1 MKPLFSQIL
10 EHNTTSNTVTSNFLL
25 PSRPGKLLAET
36 PRGRFIAAVKRLVVI
51 FSDGRPA
58 DFSGA
63 HAVRSF
69 LNGIQ
74 SQLEGGFHC
83 DTFGIPGLLRGTEAA
98 EILCNYLGADKS
110 MAISVILAE
119 TLAETNFS
127 HEMIEKEFGSDVR
140 TLVAGLTE
148 IHDLY
153 KKSAALKS
161 DNFRDLMLTL
171 AKDIRVIILMLAD
184 RVALMRAVNHHP
196 AQERVKDLALE
207 AGYLYAPLAHRLG
220 LYGIKSELEDLSLK
234 YSARETYTEIAHK
247 LNQTKKVREAYIAAF
262 IAPVK
267 EKLEEAGLK
276 FTIKG
281 RTKSISSIWNKIRKQ
296 QTDLEHIYDLFA
308 IRVIIDC
315 ELEKEK
321 AQCWLAY
328 SIITDMF
335 RPNPARMKDWIGIP
349 KSNGYE
355 SLHVT
360 VYGPGERWVEVQIRT
375 RRMDLVAEKG
385 LAAHWKYKGVKSE
398 EGLDL
403 WMNNVRDILEAG
415 KSGPMDL
422 VKNMRTDIYDK
433 EVFVFSPRG
442 DLYRLPMGA
451 TLLDFAFQIH
461 TRLGC
466 QCTGGR
472 INGVNCKINRRLA
485 SGDTVEIFTSP
496 QQKPKL
502 DWLAFTVTSKARNKI
517 RVALKES
524 ETNTAEL
531 GRELLLRRLKN
542 RKIDFNESVVNRLVK
557 KAGYKTLTDFFISL
571 QNGLIDIGSMLD
583 AYQAMIEEDRKGEEE
598 TPVSAS
604 EFVLEQE
611 DIAGVGQSSETVVIG
626 EGVKNVNYKFAQCCN
641 PINGDDVFGFISSGG
656 IIKIHKKTC
665 PNAIHLSS
673 RYPYRLIKVQWSG
686 LGGELFTATINIVG
700 KDDISILTNVTSLIK
715 KEKDIKL
722 RNITVNSVDG
732 LFQGNLSVGV
742 SDTVAL
748 NALIKKLL
756 TIKGIK
762 KVERS

>member
-1 MKPLFSQIL
+1 MEENI
-10 EHNTTSNTVTSNFLL
+10 ETNTKASYSIA

-63 HAVRSF
+63 RAIRSF
-69 LNGIQ
+69 LTGLHPGLQ
-74 SQLEGGFHC
+74 GGFHC
-83 DTFGIPGLLRGTEAA
+83 DTFGIPGLLRGIEAA
-98 EILCNYLGADKS
+98 EILCGYVGSDKA
-110 MAISVILAE
+110 MATSVILAE
-119 TLAETNFS
+119 ALADTGIS
-127 HEMIEKEFGSDVR
+127 LRLIEEEFGPDVGA
-140 TLVAGLTE
+140 LVAGLVE

-184 RVALMRAVNHHP
+184 RVALMRAVNRHP

-234 YSARETYTEIAHK
+234 YSARDTYTEIAHK
-247 LNQTKKVREAYIAAF
+247 LNQTKNVREAYIAAF

-267 EKLEEAGLK
+267 NKLEEAGLK

-281 RTKSISSIWNKIRKQ
+281 RTKSISSIWNKIRRQK
-296 QTDLEHIYDLFA
+296 TDLEHIYDLFA

-315 ELEKEK
+315 EPEKEK

-335 RPNPARMKDWIGIP
+335 TPNPARMKDWIGIP

-398 EGLDL
+398 EGLDS

-442 DLYRLPMGA
+442 DLYRMPMGA

-461 TRLGC
+461 TRIGC
-466 QCTGGR
+466 QCIGGR

-485 SGDTVEIFTSP
+485 SGDTVEVFTSA

-524 ETNTAEL
+524 ETHTADL

-542 RKIDFNESVVNRLVK
+542 RKIDFNESAINRLVK
-557 KAGYKTLTDFFISL
+557 KSGFKTLTDFFISL
-571 QNGLIDIGSMLD
+571 QNVLIDINSLLD
-583 AYQAMIEEDRKGEEE
+583 TYQSLMEEDRKNEEE
-598 TPVSAS
+598 VPVSAS
-604 EFVLEQE
+604 EFVLEKE
-611 DIAGVGQSSETVVIG
+611 DTAGAGESTTDTVVIG
-626 EGVKNVNYKFAQCCN
+626 EGVRNVNYKFAQCCN

-656 IIKIHKKTC
+656 IIKIHKNTC
-665 PNAIHLSS
+665 PNALHLRS
-673 RYPYRLIKVQWSG
+673 RYPYRLIKVAWSG
-686 LGGELFTATINIVG
+686 LAGELFKASINIVG

-715 KEKDIKL
+715 KEKSIRL

-732 LFQGNLSVGV
+732 LFQGNISVGV
-742 SDTVAL
+742 SDTAAL

-762 KVERS
+762 KVDRS